1 MGRPKKEI
9 TKNTYFQIR
18 MEQEI
23 YDLLVTTAHKHGVS
37 KAEIV
42 RRGIVEQAKL
52 TKAQTQYAIMESFV
66 ILYIAF
72 RKRVHDNTLSVKN
85 QYFFIERIKNYERNY

>member
-23 YDLLVTTAHKHGVS
+23 YDLLVTTARKQGVS

-42 RRGIVEQAKL
+42 RRGIVAQAKL
-52 TKAQTQYAIMESFV
+52 TKHRPICPYGKLCYFYKSLFHEC
-66 ILYIAF
+66 LY
-72 RKRVHDNTLSVKN
+72 DNTLSVKN
-85 QYFFIERIKNYERNY
+85 QYFFIERIKKL

>member
-1 MGRPKKEI
+1 
-9 TKNTYFQIR
+9 

-52 TKAQTQYAIMESFV
+52 TKA
-66 ILYIAF
+66 
-72 RKRVHDNTLSVKN
+72 
-85 QYFFIERIKNYERNY
+85 

>member
-1 MGRPKKEI
+1 MSIYSKYINYCNWLGARFYAGTIFLFHALFKHI
-9 TKNTYFQIR
+9 LDFDNFLQNSIFQIR

-52 TKAQTQYAIMESFV
+52 TKA
-66 ILYIAF
+66 
-72 RKRVHDNTLSVKN
+72 
-85 QYFFIERIKNYERNY
+85 

>member
-52 TKAQTQYAIMESFV
+52 TKT
-66 ILYIAF
+66 
-72 RKRVHDNTLSVKN
+72 
-85 QYFFIERIKNYERNY
+85 

>member
-23 YDLLVTTAHKHGVS
+23 YDLLVTTARKQGIS
-37 KAEIV
+37 KAEVV
-42 RRGIVEQAKL
+42 RRGIVAQAKL
-52 TKAQTQYAIMESFV
+52 TKA
-66 ILYIAF
+66 
-72 RKRVHDNTLSVKN
+72 
-85 QYFFIERIKNYERNY
+85 

>member
-23 YDLLVTTAHKHGVS
+23 YDLLVTTARKQGVS

-42 RRGIVEQAKL
+42 RRGIVAQAKL
-52 TKAQTQYAIMESFV
+52 TKAQTNMPLWKVVLF
-66 ILYIAF
+66 L
-72 RKRVHDNTLSVKN
+72 
-85 QYFFIERIKNYERNY
+85 

>member
-1 MGRPKKEI
+1 MEFTTERKTMGRPKKEI

-52 TKAQTQYAIMESFV
+52 TKA
-66 ILYIAF
+66 
-72 RKRVHDNTLSVKN
+72 
-85 QYFFIERIKNYERNY
+85 